1 MLNLLLIVYI
11 CLFVHLFSIAAAGRV
26 AGVRVLEIS
35 IGVGPAL
42 FKYKKFILKLIPIN
56 GYVKFLDSQEHFV
69 SDADLPFAFDQ
80 LSLMRKILVILPG
93 CTALLLLAAT
103 LNGADAWQDF
113 CTFPTQFVTGA
124 LSPFDTAQT
133 LLHAA
138 GRLIQ
143 TSSFLSLL
151 GIAAA
156 KLAAGNLLP
165 LVSTNGSQLII
176 FVAQRLGLVK
186 PYPGPIHKF
195 VAFVSIAC
203 WISWTLAIVSV
214 PVLAAYDL

>member
-26 AGVRVLEIS
+26 ASVRLLEIS
-35 IGVGPAL
+35 IGMGPAL
-42 FKYKKFILKLIPIN
+42 FRYKKFVLKLIPIG
-56 GYVKFLDSQEHFV
+56 GYVKFLDSQEHYV

-80 LSLMRKILVILPG
+80 LSLVKKILVILPG
-93 CTALLLLAAT
+93 CAALLLLAMA

-113 CTFPTQFVTGA
+113 CTFPMQFVTGA

-133 LLHAA
+133 LLHTASK
-138 GRLIQ
+138 LIQ
-143 TSSFLSLL
+143 TSGFLSLM
-151 GIAAA
+151 GIVAA

-195 VAFVSIAC
+195 VAIVSIAC
-203 WISWTLAIVSV
+203 WISWLLAIVST
-214 PVLAAYDL
+214 PVIMVYGL